1 MEKDKIITN
10 RDKLKEVFSIDLNE
24 DGDFYLT
31 CYIKVNDTYTE
42 LVDKHTFTSEPKYKT
57 MDISMPMNDWLNSEY
72 KSKDEEQIMLDKE
85 TYKKEL
91 VRMWDSLRT
100 NCKGLNNCNCVNC
113 EKCPLSELEG
123 CQYVGNDFER
133 IEIVERWSKEH
144 PKKYKV
150 SKFEFDFLEENL
162 KCVDGAYYLKFS
174 EIRQLEGLL
183 KKGYF
188 KGATREMKV
197 KDYFDNCKV
206 E

>member
-10 RDKLKEVFSIDLNE
+10 RDKLKEVFHIILDKDTE
-24 DGDFYLT
+24 FYLSYPFLT
-31 CYIKVNDTYTE
+31 LNGLDLDYE
-42 LVDKHTFTSEPKYKT
+42 LKNV
-57 MDISMPMNDWLNSEY
+57 PMNDWLNSEY
-72 KSKDEEQIMLDKE
+72 KSNDEEQIMLDKK

-91 VRMWDSLRT
+91 IRMWDSLR
-100 NCKGLNNCNCVNC
+100 NDYKGDDYCSGVKC
-113 EKCPLSELEG
+113 EECPLSELKG
-123 CQYVGNDFER
+123 CQHVGNDFER

-162 KCVDGAYYLKFS
+162 KWVEGAYYLKFS

-188 KGATREMKV
+188 KGATREMNV
-197 KDYFDNCKV
+197 KDYFDNCEVV
-206 E
+206 EDD

>member
-1 MEKDKIITN
+1 M
-10 RDKLKEVFSIDLNE
+10 
-24 DGDFYLT
+24 
-31 CYIKVNDTYTE
+31 
-42 LVDKHTFTSEPKYKT
+42 
-57 MDISMPMNDWLNSEY
+57 MD
-72 KSKDEEQIMLDKE
+72 KDEYE
-85 TYKKEL
+85 KEL
-91 VRMWDSLRT
+91 IRMFDSLRK
-100 NCKGLNNCNCVNC
+100 NHKGEDSCLGINC
-113 EKCPLSELEG
+113 EQCPFR
-123 CQYVGNDFER
+123 NDEYTCNDLTAFDAFK
-133 IEIVERWSKEH
+133 IVEIVTKWSKEH